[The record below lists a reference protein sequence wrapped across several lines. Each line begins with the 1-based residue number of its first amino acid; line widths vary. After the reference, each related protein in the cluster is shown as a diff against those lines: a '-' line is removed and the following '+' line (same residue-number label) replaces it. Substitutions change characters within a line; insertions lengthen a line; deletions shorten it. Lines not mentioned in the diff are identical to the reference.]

1 MLCCLR
7 ALAPLQRRRY
17 HWADGEFQ
25 TRGCTSIYS
34 HISLDRHVQ
43 VGTCRQVLYL
53 SYEYLT
59 LDRSKSLGWP
69 LSMSGGQVPVRFATS
84 YKQRHLLA
92 VAPARSRDTY
102 ELTRVPPTESI
113 DLEQTFEWYE
123 LVMFLCNVEPGLKD
137 IARTFGSNL
146 VPFQCLTSTCMCT
159 STYPTSH

>member
-1 MLCCLR
+1 M
-7 ALAPLQRRRY
+7 
-17 HWADGEFQ
+17 
-25 TRGCTSIYS
+25 
-34 HISLDRHVQ
+34 
-43 VGTCRQVLYL
+43 YL

-59 LDRSKSLGWP
+59 LDRSKSSGWP
-69 LSMSGGQVPVRFATS
+69 LAMSGGQVPVRFAT

-102 ELTRVPPTESI
+102 ELTRVPPTESM

-146 VPFQCLTSTCMCT
+146 VPFLDFYVLSYLRLLLPVLRSVEGGIFKNDVSCVFCLFSKLFCPL
-159 STYPTSH
+159 SRSVKL